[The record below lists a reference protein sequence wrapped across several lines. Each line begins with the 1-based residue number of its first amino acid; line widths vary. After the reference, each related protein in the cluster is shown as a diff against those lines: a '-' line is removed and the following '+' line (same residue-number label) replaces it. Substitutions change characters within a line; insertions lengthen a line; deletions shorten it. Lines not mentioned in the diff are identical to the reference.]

1 MFLRHI
7 FMAGLATACGI
18 AVSAGTFAFLL
29 VIGVIPRMI
38 KRCNFGERILMVENT
53 VILGVL
59 TGAVFS
65 VMEWK
70 AQLPYPWL
78 AHVILG
84 AYGTAAGIFV
94 GCTAVALAEILNT
107 FPILFRRL
115 YINRGLSGVMIAMAL
130 GKMAGSFYISFLVTG
145 FQNIGKSIF
154 SNCNLLCV
162 WRIIKGT
169 ISYRLKERI
178 LNGQICIGYGKICRF
193 GKDCICGGMRVIE
206 K

>member
-1 MFLRHI
+1 MNTMFLRHI
-7 FMAGLATACGI
+7 FMAPCDSLRYCGFCRNVC
-18 AVSAGTFAFLL
+18 VSSGDRGHSAHDQTLQFWRTDTDGRKYGYT
-29 VIGVIPRMI
+29 
-38 KRCNFGERILMVENT
+38 
-53 VILGVL
+53 GVL

-130 GKMAGSFYISFLVTG
+130 GKMAGSFYYF
-145 FQNIGKSIF
+145 FF
-154 SNCNLLCV
+154 
-162 WRIIKGT
+162 
-169 ISYRLKERI
+169 
-178 LNGQICIGYGKICRF
+178 GYGLPKYW
-193 GKDCICGGMRVIE
+193 
-206 K
+206 

>member
-38 KRCNFGERILMVENT
+38 KRCNFGERILMIENT

-70 AQLPYPWL
+70 RSCRIRGWRMS
-78 AHVILG
+78 
-84 AYGTAAGIFV
+84 FW
-94 GCTAVALAEILNT
+94 ALMELQ
-107 FPILFRRL
+107 RE
-115 YINRGLSGVMIAMAL
+115 
-130 GKMAGSFYISFLVTG
+130 FLWDVLRWHW
-145 FQNIGKSIF
+145 QK
-154 SNCNLLCV
+154 
-162 WRIIKGT
+162 
-169 ISYRLKERI
+169 Y
-178 LNGQICIGYGKICRF
+178 
-193 GKDCICGGMRVIE
+193 
-206 K
+206 

>member
-70 AQLPYPWL
+70 AQRRIRGWRMS
-78 AHVILG
+78 
-84 AYGTAAGIFV
+84 FW
-94 GCTAVALAEILNT
+94 ALMELQ
-107 FPILFRRL
+107 RE
-115 YINRGLSGVMIAMAL
+115 
-130 GKMAGSFYISFLVTG
+130 FLWDVLRWHW
-145 FQNIGKSIF
+145 QK
-154 SNCNLLCV
+154 
-162 WRIIKGT
+162 
-169 ISYRLKERI
+169 Y
-178 LNGQICIGYGKICRF
+178 
-193 GKDCICGGMRVIE
+193 
-206 K
+206 

>member
-38 KRCNFGERILMVENT
+38 KRCNFGERILMIENT

-78 AHVILG
+78 AHVIW
-84 AYGTAAGIFV
+84 
-94 GCTAVALAEILNT
+94 ALMELQ
-107 FPILFRRL
+107 RE
-115 YINRGLSGVMIAMAL
+115 
-130 GKMAGSFYISFLVTG
+130 FLWDVLRWHW
-145 FQNIGKSIF
+145 QK
-154 SNCNLLCV
+154 
-162 WRIIKGT
+162 
-169 ISYRLKERI
+169 Y
-178 LNGQICIGYGKICRF
+178 
-193 GKDCICGGMRVIE
+193 
-206 K
+206 

>member
-70 AQLPYPWL
+70 AQLPYL
-78 AHVILG
+78 
-84 AYGTAAGIFV
+84 FV
-94 GCTAVALAEILNT
+94 GCIAVALAEILNT

-130 GKMAGSFYISFLVTG
+130 GKMAGSFYYF
-145 FQNIGKSIF
+145 FF
-154 SNCNLLCV
+154 
-162 WRIIKGT
+162 
-169 ISYRLKERI
+169 
-178 LNGQICIGYGKICRF
+178 GYGLPKYW
-193 GKDCICGGMRVIE
+193 
-206 K
+206 

>member
-65 VMEWK
+65 VVEWK
-70 AQLPYPWL
+70 AQRIRGWRMS
-78 AHVILG
+78 
-84 AYGTAAGIFV
+84 FW
-94 GCTAVALAEILNT
+94 ALMELQ
-107 FPILFRRL
+107 RE
-115 YINRGLSGVMIAMAL
+115 
-130 GKMAGSFYISFLVTG
+130 FLWDVLRWHW
-145 FQNIGKSIF
+145 QK
-154 SNCNLLCV
+154 
-162 WRIIKGT
+162 
-169 ISYRLKERI
+169 Y
-178 LNGQICIGYGKICRF
+178 
-193 GKDCICGGMRVIE
+193 
-206 K
+206 

>member
-1 MFLRHI
+1 MNTMFLRHI

-65 VMEWK
+65 VVEWK

-94 GCTAVALAEILNT
+94 GCIAVALAEILNT

-130 GKMAGSFYISFLVTG
+130 GKMAGSFYYFFFVDIFHFYDFYLPLFQKYSFHHRTHINYYLY
-145 FQNIGKSIF
+145 QL
-154 SNCNLLCV
+154 NCHYY
-162 WRIIKGT
+162 I
-169 ISYRLKERI
+169 
-178 LNGQICIGYGKICRF
+178 
-193 GKDCICGGMRVIE
+193 
-206 K
+206 

>member
-130 GKMAGSFYISFLVTG
+130 GKMAGSFYYAAGRYTQESAAAGHGGSGMENFAPGHRSDCPGQSNRCGWKDDYRIVM
-145 FQNIGKSIF
+145 QN
-154 SNCNLLCV
+154 
-162 WRIIKGT
+162 
-169 ISYRLKERI
+169 
-178 LNGQICIGYGKICRF
+178 CIA
-193 GKDCICGGMRVIE
+193 
-206 K
+206 

>member
-65 VMEWK
+65 VVEWK

-78 AHVILG
+78 
-84 AYGTAAGIFV
+84 
-94 GCTAVALAEILNT
+94 AVALAEILNT

-130 GKMAGSFYISFLVTG
+130 GKMAGSFYYF
-145 FQNIGKSIF
+145 FF
-154 SNCNLLCV
+154 
-162 WRIIKGT
+162 
-169 ISYRLKERI
+169 
-178 LNGQICIGYGKICRF
+178 GYGLPKYW
-193 GKDCICGGMRVIE
+193 
-206 K
+206 

>member
-65 VMEWK
+65 VVEWK

-78 AHVILG
+78 AS
-84 AYGTAAGIFV
+84 FW
-94 GCTAVALAEILNT
+94 ALMELQ
-107 FPILFRRL
+107 RE
-115 YINRGLSGVMIAMAL
+115 
-130 GKMAGSFYISFLVTG
+130 FLWDVLRWHW
-145 FQNIGKSIF
+145 QK
-154 SNCNLLCV
+154 
-162 WRIIKGT
+162 
-169 ISYRLKERI
+169 Y
-178 LNGQICIGYGKICRF
+178 
-193 GKDCICGGMRVIE
+193 
-206 K
+206 

>member
-65 VMEWK
+65 VVEWK

-78 AHVILG
+78 
-84 AYGTAAGIFV
+84 V
-94 GCTAVALAEILNT
+94 GCIAVALAEILNT

-130 GKMAGSFYISFLVTG
+130 GKMAGSFYYF
-145 FQNIGKSIF
+145 FF
-154 SNCNLLCV
+154 
-162 WRIIKGT
+162 
-169 ISYRLKERI
+169 
-178 LNGQICIGYGKICRF
+178 GYGLPKYW
-193 GKDCICGGMRVIE
+193 
-206 K
+206 

>member
-65 VMEWK
+65 VVEWK
-70 AQLPYPWL
+70 ARCR
-78 AHVILG
+78 I
-84 AYGTAAGIFV
+84 
-94 GCTAVALAEILNT
+94 
-107 FPILFRRL
+107 
-115 YINRGLSGVMIAMAL
+115 RGWRM
-130 GKMAGSFYISFLVTG
+130 SFWVLMELQREFLWDVLRWHW
-145 FQNIGKSIF
+145 QK
-154 SNCNLLCV
+154 
-162 WRIIKGT
+162 
-169 ISYRLKERI
+169 Y
-178 LNGQICIGYGKICRF
+178 
-193 GKDCICGGMRVIE
+193 
-206 K
+206 